1 LIIDERRDMN
11 SEHALD
17 PSLIVVEVDGN
28 KYPLSLPE
36 RLRIIQHGVPS
47 VSNTQLDS
55 ILTKHFRMM
64 PVVTQSN
71 FLKTRISTCTLLAKP
86 NDGEKIS
93 DKVVWRNK
101 SFFVEMIVPKVFVGN
116 HGYLTIDL
124 KKENFN
130 IVEDTSQKIT
140 IEIVNE
146 NDAKLLQVV
155 GSRRW
160 GCASELTRWMPIE
173 KGEGKGIEKRCFVVP
188 PSACVALV
196 HRTKA
201 SEGLYNIYLDLNP
214 FDASLLLM
222 VVNHGKTKAV

>member
-1 LIIDERRDMN
+1 MHSKHL
-11 SEHALD
+11 LD
-17 PSLIVVEVDGN
+17 PSLIVVEIDGK

-36 RLRIIQHGVPS
+36 RLRIIQHGVPA

-55 ILTKHFRMM
+55 ILTKHFRLM

-71 FLKTRISTCTLLAKP
+71 FLKTRLSTCTLLAKP
-86 NDGEKIS
+86 NDGEKLPEMII
-93 DKVVWRNK
+93 WRNQ
-101 SFFVEMIVPKVFVGN
+101 SFSVELIVPRMFVGG

-124 KKENFN
+124 NKENFR
-130 IVEDTSQKIT
+130 IVDDSAQKIA
-140 IEIVNE
+140 IEILNE
-146 NDAKLLQVV
+146 NDVKLLEVM

-173 KGEGKGIEKRCFVVP
+173 KGQGKGVEQRCFVVP

-201 SEGLYNIYLDLNP
+201 SEGLYNIFLDLNP
-214 FDASLLLM
+214 FDASFLLM
-222 VVNHGKTKAV
+222 IMNHGQTSNVQG